1 MRIALEVLV
10 GARNG
15 RFLTAVAAKQGKK
28 FAAAHLQTRLFAAPH
43 KNEDRPH
50 LQVHQITF

>member
-15 RFLTAVAAKQGKK
+15 RFLTAVAAKQREGCRRREP
-28 FAAAHLQTRLFAAPH
+28 LQP
-43 KNEDRPH
+43 
-50 LQVHQITF
+50 I